1 MPVYYEVTVNGV
13 PLFKGL
19 SKEEAYRR
27 AERWQGK
34 KWKTGLL
41 KHKDY
46 GDHVE
51 VRVDKSSGK
60 DFDDRYA
67 DVKAGKPQRVLI
79 EEYIP

>member
-19 SKEEAYRR
+19 SKAAAEAK

-34 KWKTGLL
+34 KWHSGLL

-51 VRVDKSSGK
+51 VRVDRETGK
-60 DFDDRYA
+60 DFDERYA
-67 DVKAGKPQRVLI
+67 TLKAGKPQRI
-79 EEYIP
+79 IKEEYYA